1 LPEDIW
7 VHQILHPFLDLKAL
21 STVGR
26 CNTFFEEYWQY
37 VLKQNVIRVPEGC
50 PTVHQAMELAV
61 IFSERN
67 ECTRANP
74 VKVEVGEGEHVMV
87 GVASDNYGGR
97 HMHVSCDNI
106 TIVGKGKG
114 KTTILGGLYVKDKQ
128 NVKMEQLGLTN
139 ETGCGL
145 IFSGSNVDVT
155 ECCFKKCSLGG
166 MGVGEGATATATRC
180 NFMENGSFGVA
191 CAGANTKVR
200 LNDSTMHHNGEDGL
214 FASDHAVVD
223 LHGTKT
229 DIHSNKY
236 NGTFAIDNAKVNIHL
251 PSQHNTT
258 HDNVD
263 DNRGQEEG
271 GSIANINADGTF
283 THVYSCVYSSNLAR
297 PNYAIG
303 YPLLDE

>member
-1 LPEDIW
+1 

-74 VKVEVGEGEHVMV
+74 VKVVVGEGEHEMV
-87 GVASDNYGGR
+87 GVDTDYGSVNTNT
-97 HMHVSCDNI
+97 HVTCNNI
-106 TIVGKGKG
+106 TFVGKGKG
-114 KTTILGGLYVKDKQ
+114 KTTILSGFYVNGKQ
-128 NVKMEQLGLTN
+128 NVKIEQLSVTN
-139 ETGCGL
+139 DAGCGL
-145 IFSGSNVDVT
+145 YCEGSGTNVDVT
-155 ECCFKKCSLGG
+155 ECCFKKCRDDGID
-166 MGVGEGATATATRC
+166 VDKGATVTATRC
-180 NFMENGSFGVA
+180 EFMENGNCGVV
-191 CAGANTKVR
+191 CGGANTKVR
-200 LNDSTMHHNGEDGL
+200 LNDSTMHHNGYWGL
-214 FASDHAVVD
+214 LADEHGVVD

-229 DIHSNKY
+229 DIHSNDWSGIYALK
-236 NGTFAIDNAKVNIHL
+236 NAKVNIHL

-258 HDNVD
+258 HDNVE
-263 DNRGQEEG
+263 DNRCQDDG

-283 THVYSCVYSSNLAR
+283 THDD
-297 PNYAIG
+297 
-303 YPLLDE
+303 DEV